1 MLCIDSLAPVTNLV
15 VNKLTNASFNISWTP
30 VFAYEGLTVYYNISI
45 NGTIRTGINSNI
57 EVFTTEMDQCQF
69 LSVSI
74 TPFINETDQILMN
87 HNEWRLPIESEI
99 INS

>member
-1 MLCIDSLAPVTNLV
+1 M
-15 VNKLTNASFNISWTP
+15 NKLTDASINISWTP

-45 NGTIRTGINSNI
+45 NGTVYTGSNSDI
-57 EVFTTEMDQCQF
+57 EVFTTGMDQCQF